1 MLGLKLFFC
10 YKTTFLPTKQM
21 FFGIHA
27 TDDMNFGSGEY
38 RDPFVGSGQR
48 IKALIDAGAKRH
60 HFHVQALSIGDQ
72 ESAQRMYDRIVFDY
86 DHPLCL
92 NTKPGAPAGVPKTE
106 EHKAA
111 ISESLET
118 AMEGNTNALGA
129 TKTPNGGKLKWF
141 NNGEVQLQL
150 ETVKD
155 NVPVDSTYKDWKLG
169 QLPKVD
175 AKTAAKSKKAT
186 VSSADL
192 G

>member
-1 MLGLKLFFC
+1 MLGLKLFFT

-21 FFGIHA
+21 FFGIHE
-27 TDDMNFGSGEY
+27 TDDMRFGADGWS
-38 RDPFVGSGQR
+38 DPFVGSGAKIKDLVQR
-48 IKALIDAGAKRH
+48 GAKRQ
-60 HFHVQALSIGDQ
+60 HFTVQALCIGDQ
-72 ESAQRMYDRIVFDY
+72 KTAQAFYDRIVFDY

-92 NTKPGAPAGVPKTE
+92 NSKPGAPAGVPKTE

-118 AMEGNTNALGA
+118 AMVDNTNAVGTIKA
-129 TKTPNGGKLKWF
+129 QNGGKLKWY

-155 NVPVDSTYKDWKLG
+155 NVPMDIAYKDWTLG
-169 QLPKVD
+169 QLPRETVD
-175 AKTAAKSKKAT
+175 KSKKPT
-186 VSSADL
+186 VSTANI